1 MKRGKVMSVNE
12 KDIILSLLKINE
24 CLCLLLSNAHESALH
39 NYKDSLI
46 KEIENFSILY
56 KKSFERSYFEESHA
70 EIIFFLE
77 NNPFYLL
84 KKLTYNIIIIFESN
98 DISLVNFT
106 YLEILY
112 FYLKEI
118 ENE

>member
-1 MKRGKVMSVNE
+1 MSGNE

-24 CLCLLLSNAHESALH
+24 CLCLLLSKAHENALH
-39 NYKDSLI
+39 DYKDSLI

-70 EIIFFLE
+70 EILFFLN

-84 KKLTYNIIIIFESN
+84 KKLTYDIIIIFESN

-118 ENE
+118 ENEC